1 MRYENNVSLYE
12 KGQLK
17 IDSLEYK
24 IELSKESDSI
34 LKEYIISINE
44 NIGCNID
51 SFPEIL
57 NYDRTICKSF
67 RNFKKTKVIYVRI
80 SLFNCWSCVR
90 EIAKILEKECEKL
103 SLDYCF
109 IIENKEL
116 EMVKFLMDYAE
127 INLEKVFLISKPLL
141 RSLDNKENMYM
152 FTIKNSHLNKI
163 FIPIKGDSLVLKQF
177 IKTIKKVY
185 KFSTIWE
192 RKQRF
197 Y

>member
-1 MRYENNVSLYE
+1 MYENKVSLCE
-12 KGQLK
+12 RNQLK
-17 IDSLEYK
+17 IDSLEYE
-24 IELSKESDSI
+24 IELRNESDSI

-51 SFPEIL
+51 TFPEIL
-57 NYDRTICKSF
+57 NYDRTVGKLF
-67 RNFKKTKVIYVRI
+67 RTFKKSNVIYVRI

-90 EIAKILEKECEKL
+90 DIAKILEKECEKL

-127 INLEKVFLISKPLL
+127 INSEKVFLISKPLL
-141 RSLDNKENMYM
+141 STLDNKESMYM

-163 FIPIKGDSLVLKQF
+163 FIPIKGDSLMLKQF
-177 IKTIKKVY
+177 IKTI
-185 KFSTIWE
+185 
-192 RKQRF
+192 
-197 Y
+197 